1 MLFWAYFGSF
11 LDSLLALTGA
21 NYFLFFS
28 KNNKKI
34 PILHAHTKNFCKFF
48 CWWQTDRRTTWHI
61 EVGAL
66 PNKQHPV
73 CKLFFKKGLFSWT
86 CQKSFFST
94 PYVSISGATLK
105 ELLWLLNFVILQICK
120 MLQKPMLPFPI
131 DYFKGTN
138 FQVLNFANLRSTTKF
153 NTRKNH
159 IDCKISQRL
168 QNFNTGKSFQEKME
182 KYCSFMFLSIKH
194 FFFEKY

>member
-1 MLFWAYFGSF
+1 
-11 LDSLLALTGA
+11 
-21 NYFLFFS
+21 
-28 KNNKKI
+28 
-34 PILHAHTKNFCKFF
+34 
-48 CWWQTDRRTTWHI
+48 
-61 EVGAL
+61 
-66 PNKQHPV
+66 
-73 CKLFFKKGLFSWT
+73 
-86 CQKSFFST
+86 
-94 PYVSISGATLK
+94 
-105 ELLWLLNFVILQICK
+105 
-120 MLQKPMLPFPI
+120 MLPFPI

-194 FFFEKY
+194 FFLKSIKFSYLFFSKLSHFSDHKQLHNFSILLSNCIIPIENKAFEQATANKIKP